1 VSATI
6 EARLNVRVKGP
17 MAEYVERLTGPDGLY
32 ENQSEY
38 LRDLIRHDMLNAE
51 VAQMA
56 AVMRE
61 SNADISAG
69 RTFESPGDF
78 AKDLEIFEARERDG
92 WA

>member
-1 VSATI
+1 MDTVI
-6 EARLNVRVKGP
+6 ETRLNVRVKGS

-51 VAQMA
+51 VKQMA

-61 SNADISAG
+61 SNQDILAG
-69 RTFESPGDF
+69 RMFESTGDF
-78 AKDLEIFEARERDG
+78 AKDLETFEARERDG
-92 WA
+92 WT